1 MAYLYYNI
9 HVAIL
14 IAVFY
19 MFYRL
24 LLSKDRLHQLNRF
37 VLLGT
42 AAASFVLPLCV
53 VTIHRT
59 EVLPVVQNAVASSAM
74 TTASASTVIASQPWW
89 QQVLPIAYWVGVI
102 IVLTKIILSLSRVC
116 ILLSRCE
123 KHRREDGT
131 VIAVTDRDIS
141 PFSWMHWIVMS
152 RSDYA
157 HPDRA
162 ILLHEQEHIRRHH
175 SWDVLMVD
183 ILTALQWFNPAMW
196 MLRSDLCD
204 VHEYEADVAVLSS
217 GVDARQYQY
226 LLVKKAMAAAGY
238 SVANGIN
245 HSSLRQRIAM
255 MNRHDPDNHCWIK
268 AFYILPVVAISIF
281 ASARTVIDYKL
292 AQPNPTG
299 TLKRSAATTHEST
312 LSAQAQ
318 SKDEDTVLVEKAKA
332 LKDTTTESD
341 FDSGTR
347 LYDVS
352 EKMPRFVGG
361 PSALLSYLTANTRYP
376 ASAQKWNIRGR
387 VVVGFVVNE
396 DGSISD
402 AQVVYNGAKA
412 PSSGE
417 DDEIEERGVAEG
429 RAAIEAEAV
438 RVVSSMPQWEPG
450 TEGGKAV
457 KVRYHVPL
465 SFNVK

>member
-59 EVLPVVQNAVASSAM
+59 EVLPVVQNSVSSSAV
-74 TTASASTVIASQPWW
+74 TTASASTVITSQPRW
-89 QQVLPIAYWVGVI
+89 QQVLPIVYWMGVI

-123 KHRREDGT
+123 KHRRNDGT

-157 HPDRA
+157 HPDHA
-162 ILLHEQEHIRRHH
+162 IFLHEQAHIRRHH

-183 ILTALQWFNPAMW
+183 ILTALQWFNPAIW
-196 MLRSDLCD
+196 MLRSDLRD
-204 VHEYEADVAVLSS
+204 VHEYEADAAVLSA

-226 LLVKKAMAAAGY
+226 LLVRKAVAAAGY
-238 SVANGIN
+238 SVTNGIN
-245 HSSLRQRIAM
+245 HSSLR
-255 MNRHDPDNHCWIK
+255 
-268 AFYILPVVAISIF
+268 
-281 ASARTVIDYKL
+281 
-292 AQPNPTG
+292 
-299 TLKRSAATTHEST
+299 
-312 LSAQAQ
+312 
-318 SKDEDTVLVEKAKA
+318 
-332 LKDTTTESD
+332 
-341 FDSGTR
+341 
-347 LYDVS
+347 
-352 EKMPRFVGG
+352 
-361 PSALLSYLTANTRYP
+361 
-376 ASAQKWNIRGR
+376 
-387 VVVGFVVNE
+387 
-396 DGSISD
+396 
-402 AQVVYNGAKA
+402 
-412 PSSGE
+412 
-417 DDEIEERGVAEG
+417 
-429 RAAIEAEAV
+429 
-438 RVVSSMPQWEPG
+438 
-450 TEGGKAV
+450 
-457 KVRYHVPL
+457 
-465 SFNVK
+465 

>member
-255 MNRHDPDNHCWIK
+255 MNRHDPDNYCWIK
-268 AFYILPVVAISIF
+268 AFYILPVVAISII
-281 ASARTVIDYKL
+281 ASARTVVDYKL
-292 AQPNPTG
+292 AQPNPTVA
-299 TLKRSAATTHEST
+299 LKRSAATTHEST

-361 PSALLSYLTANTRYP
+361 PSALLSYLAANTRYP

-402 AQVVYNGAKA
+402 AQVVYNGANA
-412 PSSGE
+412 TSAGE
-417 DDEIEERGVAEG
+417 DDEVEEKGVAEG

-438 RVVSSMPQWEPG
+438 RVVSSMPQWIPG
-450 TEGGKAV
+450 TEDGKAV

-465 SFNVK
+465 SFNVE

>member
-42 AAASFVLPLCV
+42 AAASFILPLCV

-59 EVLPVVQNAVASSAM
+59 EVLPAVQNAVASSAV

-89 QQVLPIAYWVGVI
+89 QQALPIVYWIGVI
-102 IVLTKIILSLSRVC
+102 VFLTYITFSLSKVWV
-116 ILLSRCE
+116 LLSRCE
-123 KHRREDGT
+123 KHRGEDGT

-183 ILTALQWFNPAMW
+183 ILTSLQWFNPAMW
-196 MLRSDLCD
+196 MLRSDLRD
-204 VHEYEADVAVLSS
+204 VHEYEADAAVLSS

-299 TLKRSAATTHEST
+299 TLKRSTVAVRENAPV
-312 LSAQAQ
+312 
-318 SKDEDTVLVEKAKA
+318 SKAPLKNIDTVLVGKAEA

-341 FDSGTR
+341 IDSGTR

-352 EKMPRFVGG
+352 EKMPMFVGG
-361 PSALLSYLTANTRYP
+361 PSALLSYLAANTRYP
-376 ASAQKWNIRGR
+376 ASAQKWNLRGR

-417 DDEIEERGVAEG
+417 DNEAEERGVAEG
-429 RAAIEAEAV
+429 RAAIEEEAV
-438 RVVSSMPQWEPG
+438 RVISSMPQWEPV
-450 TEGGKAV
+450 TEGGRAV

-465 SFNVK
+465 SFNVE

>member
-59 EVLPVVQNAVASSAM
+59 EVLPVVQNSVSSSAV

-89 QQVLPIAYWVGVI
+89 QQALPIVYWIGVI
-102 IVLTKIILSLSRVC
+102 VFLTYITFSLSRVC

-131 VIAVTDRDIS
+131 VIAVTDRDVS
-141 PFSWMHWIVMS
+141 PFSWMYWIVMS

-162 ILLHEQEHIRRHH
+162 ILLHEQEHIRQHH

-183 ILTALQWFNPAMW
+183 ILTSLQWFNPAIW
-196 MLRSDLCD
+196 MLRSDLRD
-204 VHEYEADVAVLSS
+204 VHEYEADAAVLSA

-226 LLVKKAMAAAGY
+226 LLVRKAVAAAGY
-238 SVANGIN
+238 SVTNGIN
-245 HSSLRQRIAM
+245 HSSLR
-255 MNRHDPDNHCWIK
+255 
-268 AFYILPVVAISIF
+268 
-281 ASARTVIDYKL
+281 
-292 AQPNPTG
+292 
-299 TLKRSAATTHEST
+299 
-312 LSAQAQ
+312 
-318 SKDEDTVLVEKAKA
+318 
-332 LKDTTTESD
+332 
-341 FDSGTR
+341 
-347 LYDVS
+347 
-352 EKMPRFVGG
+352 
-361 PSALLSYLTANTRYP
+361 
-376 ASAQKWNIRGR
+376 
-387 VVVGFVVNE
+387 
-396 DGSISD
+396 
-402 AQVVYNGAKA
+402 
-412 PSSGE
+412 
-417 DDEIEERGVAEG
+417 
-429 RAAIEAEAV
+429 
-438 RVVSSMPQWEPG
+438 
-450 TEGGKAV
+450 
-457 KVRYHVPL
+457 
-465 SFNVK
+465 